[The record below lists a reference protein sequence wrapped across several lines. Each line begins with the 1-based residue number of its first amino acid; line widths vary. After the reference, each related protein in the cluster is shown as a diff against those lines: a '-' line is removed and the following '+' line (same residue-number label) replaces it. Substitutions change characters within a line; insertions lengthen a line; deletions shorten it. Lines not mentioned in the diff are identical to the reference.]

1 MTEKKLIGL
10 LVGAFVC
17 ASIFTMNPSAAWA
30 SGDTGPVG
38 VAPAGPGPG
47 DKSLPAGAAPERV
60 VPAPERIIPAPP
72 PGAGAWCP
80 TL

>member
-1 MTEKKLIGL
+1 MTKKKPIGL

-17 ASIFTMNPSAAWA
+17 ATVFTLNPSAAWA
-30 SGDTGPVG
+30 SGDTGPA
-38 VAPAGPGPG
+38 APVPGPG
-47 DKSLPAGAAPERV
+47 KSLPAGVAPERP
-60 VPAPERIIPAPP
+60 VPAPEKILPAPP